1 MNCIC
6 KFCKYGLEMSPDSR
20 RPPAGT
26 VWCSKRKGPMGQNR
40 NMTCFLPL
48 VSEKSRRCQDCK
60 RAKMLKP
67 SGEAPEL
74 GKIWCE
80 KRHFETNK
88 LRTMECF
95 ET

>member
-1 MNCIC
+1 MT
-6 KFCKYGLEMSPDSR
+6 PDSR
-20 RPPAGT
+20 RAPSGT
-26 VWCSKRKGPMGQNR
+26 VWCGKRKIAIGQNR
-40 NMTCFLPL
+40 NMPCFIPFL
-48 VSEKSRRCQDCK
+48 SENGRRCQDCK

-80 KRHFETNK
+80 RRHSAMNK

-95 ET
+95 E